1 MLEAISPNQKFRYK
15 EEDEEEKNWGHNI
28 FYFIL
33 LMICIFIIL
42 YFNCKFCIIDFF
54 LKLPFVL
61 WSRTY
66 QKREM
71 QIK

>member
-54 LKLPFVL
+54 FEITICTVKQNI
-61 WSRTY
+61 S
-66 QKREM
+66 EEGNAN
-71 QIK
+71 